1 MENNEVGIKYD
12 GGKLRWSLL
21 PINEIE
27 DILKVLEFG
36 ARKYSPDN
44 WKKIDFALDRYY
56 DALMRHLS
64 EWKKNYDN
72 GIYNVKDE
80 ESGLSTLSHVGCCI
94 LFLMWHSKYSSC
106 KVELSQ
112 EEKDFFDKLFLKK
125 SSTEKGKSS
134 ELNTGN

>member
-1 MENNEVGIKYD
+1 MENNQVGIKYD

-44 WKKIDFALDRYY
+44 WKKIDLALDRYY

-64 EWKKNYDN
+64 EWKKNYDK
-72 GIYNVKDE
+72 GISNVKDE

-94 LFLMWHSKYSSC
+94 LFLMWHSKHSVSKYNE
-106 KVELSQ
+106 VLSQ
-112 EEKDFFDKLFLKK
+112 EEKVLFDELILKK
-125 SSTEKGKSS
+125 SSIEKGKSS
-134 ELNTGN
+134 E